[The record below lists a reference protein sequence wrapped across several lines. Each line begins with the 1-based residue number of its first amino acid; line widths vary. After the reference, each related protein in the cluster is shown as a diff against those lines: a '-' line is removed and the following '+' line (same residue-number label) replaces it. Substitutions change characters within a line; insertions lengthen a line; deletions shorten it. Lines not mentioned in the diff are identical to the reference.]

1 MPLLK
6 RADEDKD
13 LLIEEL
19 RAAVRARDDFIA
31 IAAHEL
37 RNPLTPV
44 VMRLHSA
51 LRSARSLPGVP
62 DVIRTRLEQTVEA
75 LELYVRRL
83 DLLLDVSRITSNN
96 VNLNLT
102 EVHLGEMVHAVVESI
117 KPVADFAGSPLI
129 VSTETIVGSWDR
141 LAVEQILQNLVSNA
155 IKYGQGRPVTIAAR
169 RDGAWAAVEVRDQGV
184 GISRE
189 DQGRIFRAFERAAG
203 STGQGGFGVG
213 LWVAHRLSEAM
224 GGTIRVESTP
234 GAGATFTVRLPLD
247 EKERE
252 VTE

>member
-1 MPLLK
+1 MPVLK
-6 RADEDKD
+6 RAADDKD

-19 RAAVRARDDFIA
+19 RAAVRARDEFIA

-51 LRSARSLPGVP
+51 LRSARTLPNVP
-62 DVIRTRLEQTVEA
+62 DVVRTRLEQTVEVM
-75 LELYVRRL
+75 EHYVRRL

-96 VNLNLT
+96 LNLNMT
-102 EVHLGEMVHAVVESI
+102 NVDIGDMVRVVVDAL
-117 KPVADFAGSPLI
+117 KPIADFAGSPLL
-129 VSTETIVGSWDR
+129 VSAESIIGCWDR

-155 IKYGQGRPVTIAAR
+155 IKYGQGRPVTIAAH
-169 RDGAWAAVEVRDQGV
+169 RDGAFASVEVRDEGV

-189 DQGRIFRAFERAAG
+189 DQERIFRAFERAAG

-213 LWVAHRLSEAM
+213 LWVAHRLAEAM
-224 GGTIRVESTP
+224 GGNIRVESTP
-234 GAGATFTVRLPLD
+234 GAGATFTVRLPRSGD
-247 EKERE
+247 KGED
-252 VTE
+252 TA